1 MRSKEEAHDYRYFPE
16 PDLPP
21 LVVTVQWIDE
31 VRASLPE
38 LPAARRRR
46 FTEEYGLPEYDASVL
61 TQTRE
66 VADYF
71 ETVARES
78 KTAKAASNWVMNEV
92 LRMLKE
98 TEAGIEGCRVAP
110 HQLADLIRLIEAG
123 TISQTTA
130 KEVFLKMWS
139 SGEAPESIVER
150 EGLRQVSDEAPILVA
165 IAELISSSPGQVET
179 YRKGKASTL
188 AWFVGQ
194 VMRRTGGRASP
205 QVVSELLRR
214 ALDAS

>member
-1 MRSKEEAHDYRYFPE
+1 
-16 PDLPP
+16 
-21 LVVTVQWIDE
+21 
-31 VRASLPE
+31 
-38 LPAARRRR
+38 
-46 FTEEYGLPEYDASVL
+46 
-61 TQTRE
+61 
-66 VADYF
+66 
-71 ETVARES
+71 
-78 KTAKAASNWVMNEV
+78 
-92 LRMLKE
+92 MLKE

-188 AWFVGQ
+188 GWFVGQ